1 MASKMSVTDA
11 ARQAISEYNLIE
23 YGETVLAA
31 VSGGADSVCLLYVL
45 CALKRELGIK
55 VICAHLNHGIRGA
68 SADADEEFVGELC
81 KKLGVKFYSKK
92 TDVLSLAKASGETTE
107 EAGRTAR
114 YAFFDEIARKHKIDK
129 IATAH
134 NKNDNIETVLMRI
147 IRGTGIDGLGGIPIK
162 RDGGIIR
169 PLLNVSRSEIEAFC
183 AENGIAY
190 RTDETNSSL
199 DYTRNKIRLELLPF
213 LEKEFSPSALESINR
228 LSQTAREDADFL
240 NSYAERLYK
249 RLGNPLPGK
258 KPTVI
263 HCESLKM
270 LERAIKVRIVRIAA
284 KEAGC
289 ENLSKVHIE
298 NVLALLNSQTGAA
311 TDLPCGVRAQVNY
324 GWIEF
329 SKNVKAAQNLSET
342 FGGGE
347 KGESG
352 KAIESTPAAFGV
364 GGSAAANSAEHQT
377 GANAENQSNPSAEQ
391 QTGAN
396 VEHQSDANSAE
407 SQSGANAEKQSGA
420 NAENPTAEGSK
431 GSKAYG
437 DLFCYEASVGE
448 SIYIEEI
455 DKTVSLREE
464 KKGYKP
470 KINEQTADLE
480 RLSGCRCEIRSRRR
494 GDRMV
499 CFKDGR
505 TKKIKSILID
515 NKVERAN
522 REKIPLLTANAEIV
536 MIIGSRVSEKYKT
549 NNKTERVLVISYGKG
564 RRVQGDD

>member
-1 MASKMSVTDA
+1 MSVTDA

-31 VSGGADSVCLLYVL
+31 VSGGADSVCLLHVL
-45 CALKRELGIK
+45 CALRHELGIK

-81 KKLGVKFYSKK
+81 KKLGVKFYSRK
-92 TDVLSLAKASGETTE
+92 TDVLRLAKASGETTE

-213 LEKEFSPSALESINR
+213 LEKEFSLSALESINR

-298 NVLALLNSQTGAA
+298 NVLALLNSQTGSA

-352 KAIESTPAAFGV
+352 KATESTPSAFGV
-364 GGSAAANSAEHQT
+364 GGSAVAKNAENQIGINAEPQSAANAENSS
-377 GANAENQSNPSAEQ
+377 GANAENPTA
-391 QTGAN
+391 
-396 VEHQSDANSAE
+396 
-407 SQSGANAEKQSGA
+407 K
-420 NAENPTAEGSK
+420 NPTAEGSK

>member
-1 MASKMSVTDA
+1 MSVTDA

-31 VSGGADSVCLLYVL
+31 VSGGADSVCLLHVL
-45 CALKRELGIK
+45 CALRHELGIK

-81 KKLGVKFYSKK
+81 KKLGVKFYSRK
-92 TDVLSLAKASGETTE
+92 TDVLRLAKASGETTE

-213 LEKEFSPSALESINR
+213 LEKEFSLSALESINR

-298 NVLALLNSQTGAA
+298 NVLALLNSQTGSA

-347 KGESG
+347 KSESG
-352 KAIESTPAAFGV
+352 KAIESTPSAFGV
-364 GGSAAANSAEHQT
+364 GGSAAAKNAENPS
-377 GANAENQSNPSAEQ
+377 GANAEPQSA
-391 QTGAN
+391 
-396 VEHQSDANSAE
+396 ANSAE
-407 SQSGANAEKQSGA
+407 NQSGANAENPTAK
-420 NAENPTAEGSK
+420 NPTAEGSK

>member
-1 MASKMSVTDA
+1 MSVTDA

-81 KKLGVKFYSKK
+81 KKLGVRFYSKK

-352 KAIESTPAAFGV
+352 KAIESTPSAFGV
-364 GGSAAANSAEHQT
+364 GGSAAANSAENQI
-377 GANAENQSNPSAEQ
+377 GINAE
-391 QTGAN
+391 
-396 VEHQSDANSAE
+396 H
-407 SQSGANAEKQSGA
+407 QSGA
-420 NAENPTAEGSK
+420 NAENPSAEGSK
-431 GSKAYG
+431 GSKAGG

-448 SIYIEEI
+448 SVYIEEI